1 MEIVQYSNYINFNP
15 DWFDPTIEKVFFV
28 ENFDDKYVRGFK
40 WNYNNNNKIPVR
52 ISMKKFL
59 SEYQPKPELDFGE

>member
-1 MEIVQYSNYINFNP
+1 MKVVQYTNYINFNP
-15 DWFDPTIEKVFFV
+15 DWFDSTVEKVFFV

-40 WNYNNNNKIPVR
+40 WNYNNNNKVPAR

-59 SEYQPKPELDFGE
+59 SEYIPKPEFL